1 MSTLKHLQDKM
12 TDYKRFAFVLLSLSV
27 FLYIGSFLP
36 VEGKTDGATLILTG
50 GGFILIGIAI
60 FFYSRAIAIQ
70 KKMNEQDLNS

>member
-1 MSTLKHLQDKM
+1 MSTMKQLQDKM

-36 VEGKTDGATLILTG
+36 VQGKTDGAALILTG
-50 GGFILIGIAI
+50 GGFLLVGIAI

-70 KKMNEQDLNS
+70 KKINEQNIDS

>member
-1 MSTLKHLQDKM
+1 MKELQDKM

-36 VEGKTDGATLILTG
+36 MDGKSDAQALILTG
-50 GGFILIGIAI
+50 GGFLLVGIAL

-70 KKMNEQDLNS
+70 KKINEHDVTDK

>member
-1 MSTLKHLQDKM
+1 MSAMKQLQDKM

-50 GGFILIGIAI
+50 GGFLLVGIAI

-70 KKMNEQDLNS
+70 KKINEQNINS